1 MRQVWVER
9 FLISEK
15 NKTMSNDEILNKS
28 TNENTPLISVC
39 MPVYNRGMYIRDC
52 IESVLS
58 QSFRNFE
65 FVIVD
70 DGSTDETPNIIDSY
84 CDSRIRCIHNKH
96 DYIGSCNLLLT
107 EAKGKYI
114 ARIDSDDIMSQ
125 DRLQIQFEPVGG
137 INLAH
142 T

>member
-1 MRQVWVER
+1 
-9 FLISEK
+9 
-15 NKTMSNDEILNKS
+15 MSNDEILNKS
-28 TNENTPLISVC
+28 TNGNTPLISVC

-84 CDSRIRCIHNKH
+84 CD
-96 DYIGSCNLLLT
+96 
-107 EAKGKYI
+107 
-114 ARIDSDDIMSQ
+114 
-125 DRLQIQFEPVGG
+125 
-137 INLAH
+137 
-142 T
+142 

>member
-1 MRQVWVER
+1 
-9 FLISEK
+9 
-15 NKTMSNDEILNKS
+15 MSNDEILNKS

-70 DGSTDETPNIIDSY
+70 DGSTDETPN
-84 CDSRIRCIHNKH
+84 K
-96 DYIGSCNLLLT
+96 
-107 EAKGKYI
+107 
-114 ARIDSDDIMSQ
+114 
-125 DRLQIQFEPVGG
+125 
-137 INLAH
+137 
-142 T
+142 